1 MTFFK
6 NYKYLFLSSFCMKFF
21 HVQNFLGGNL
31 SKSTS
36 PAWGG
41 EILAINNKI
50 AMMPI
55 SLGTADFM
63 VYF

>member
-6 NYKYLFLSSFCMKFF
+6 NYKYLFFIFVLYEVFSCTEL
-21 HVQNFLGGNL
+21 LGGNL